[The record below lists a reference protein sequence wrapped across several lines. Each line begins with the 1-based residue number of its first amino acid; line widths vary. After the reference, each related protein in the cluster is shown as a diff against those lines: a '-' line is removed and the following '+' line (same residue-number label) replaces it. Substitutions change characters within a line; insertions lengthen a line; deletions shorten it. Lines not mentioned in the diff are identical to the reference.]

1 MNRIEE
7 QWLHLKRQELGGYV
21 FDDEHDLAL
30 ATIEDIGNRGR
41 LGNYAIERLMFN

>member
-21 FDDEHDLAL
+21 FEDEYDVNWEIMLL
-30 ATIEDIGNRGR
+30 NV
-41 LGNYAIERLMFN
+41 